1 MAGILATPTST
12 IQQPVQ
18 PATTVQAAATPTATS
33 TVNLAQA
40 NAVTPA
46 ATQQAAAPVLSVN
59 PATDTVAGQANT
71 IIAADSP
78 LMQRAAAKAN
88 EASNAK
94 GLLNSSMAVGA
105 AQGAVMDAATPIAQA
120 DANANR
126 ATALANADMQKQTDQ
141 FNAQQQNAMN
151 TTSAQLQT
159 QVNQS
164 NTQASNS
171 VTINQLD
178 QANKIQL
185 ANIQA
190 TYQGDMQANQGSST
204 LFNTTMSA
212 INNIQQSTT
221 MDAATKQASINQQVS
236 LLKSGLA
243 LQGSIANLNLT
254 GVLNFAV

>member
-1 MAGILATPTST
+1 
-12 IQQPVQ
+12 V
-18 PATTVQAAATPTATS
+18 PTATT
-33 TVNLAQA
+33 TVNTAQA
-40 NAVTPA
+40 NAVTPTA
-46 ATQQAAAPVLSVN
+46 VQQTAAPVLAVN
-59 PATDTVAGQANT
+59 PTTDTMAGQVNT

-88 EASNAK
+88 EASNSK

-105 AQGAVMDAATPIAQA
+105 AQGAVMDAAMPIAQN

-126 ATALANADMQKQTDQ
+126 TTAIANADMQKQNDQ

-164 NTQASNS
+164 NTQAQNA

-178 QANKIQL
+178 QANKVQL
-185 ANIQA
+185 AQIQA
-190 TYQGDMQANQGSST
+190 SYQGDMQANQGAST
-204 LFNTTMSA
+204 MFNTAMSS

-221 MDAATKQASINQQVS
+221 MDAATKQSSINQQITM
-236 LLKSGLA
+236 LKSGLA

-254 GVLNFAV
+254 SVLNFTV